1 MKFRHTNFMRLIYA
15 TLLALPFV
23 AILSRVIYVQS
34 NKNAYQS
41 AEIENSYQTYEK
53 VYEYETNE
61 VNDANDL
68 IVGNIYKVSITKTEL
83 DLLPNS
89 TRFIQFTGIFQ
100 YKVYRDFTS
109 QEVEYKTSVDDLDNA
124 KLGFF
129 KDLPNW
135 LMVNYINTNNQS
147 ITYLYQSNYE
157 LVQDLTFYILFE
169 SLTYPQFIDYISESD
184 YFGQED
190 VIIED
195 HTGTTLDN
203 VFEYSVN
210 KFIENNNFGKINLFQ
225 WTTDLF
231 FDSNDV
237 NNMYVG
243 FINWYLNYTLLV
255 SATYILFLV
264 LMWFINYA
272 RRLLERGMNYDW

>member
-41 AEIENSYQTYEK
+41 YEAQTHYKDNFVKINNANQIYEGLQYHI
-53 VYEYETNE
+53 VYNEEYESNYSPYFYYIDTSLDITTFNRYDPLITYVKMQITSANRIFFYNE
-61 VNDANDL
+61 EETSFCYNEDWGTTITD
-68 IVGNIYKVSITKTEL
+68 IV
-83 DLLPNS
+83 
-89 TRFIQFTGIFQ
+89 
-100 YKVYRDFTS
+100 FTS
-109 QEVEYKTSVDDLDNA
+109 TGRVTNSSFINQGKTQVL
-124 KLGFF
+124 FITIE
-129 KDLPNW
+129 KD
-135 LMVNYINTNNQS
+135 
-147 ITYLYQSNYE
+147 
-157 LVQDLTFYILFE
+157 
-169 SLTYPQFIDYISESD
+169 
-184 YFGQED
+184 
-190 VIIED
+190 
-195 HTGTTLDN
+195 TLDN

-231 FDSNDV
+231 FDNNNV

>member
-41 AEIENSYQTYEK
+41 YDGETMENIITANSPLQINTKYYMYTNEDEELTNVNVLMPINNLEVIESTDATLLNWVRSHTVDALGIYNNGQNNAYFQFKEGTNYNNVNIKTNTLRFTFYVSEITNFDSNYISRITYNSYE
-53 VYEYETNE
+53 
-61 VNDANDL
+61 
-68 IVGNIYKVSITKTEL
+68 
-83 DLLPNS
+83 
-89 TRFIQFTGIFQ
+89 
-100 YKVYRDFTS
+100 DF
-109 QEVEYKTSVDDLDNA
+109 
-124 KLGFF
+124 
-129 KDLPNW
+129 
-135 LMVNYINTNNQS
+135 
-147 ITYLYQSNYE
+147 
-157 LVQDLTFYILFE
+157 
-169 SLTYPQFIDYISESD
+169 
-184 YFGQED
+184 
-190 VIIED
+190 
-195 HTGTTLDN
+195 TTLDN

-225 WTTDLF
+225 WTTNLF
-231 FDSNDV
+231 FDSNVV

>member
-41 AEIENSYQTYEK
+41 AEITQTTYDRVETQAP
-53 VYEYETNE
+53 TNE
-61 VNDANDL
+61 VSNYSDCIQGNYYNVEISNNL
-68 IVGNIYKVSITKTEL
+68 IDEGMIRLIITNTSQIYFNTYPTDSSIDEQSFDIQTYMYFENKTMIELWRTEIFIFHYFSSGNI
-83 DLLPNS
+83 
-89 TRFIQFTGIFQ
+89 
-100 YKVYRDFTS
+100 
-109 QEVEYKTSVDDLDNA
+109 EY
-124 KLGFF
+124 
-129 KDLPNW
+129 
-135 LMVNYINTNNQS
+135 
-147 ITYLYQSNYE
+147 
-157 LVQDLTFYILFE
+157 
-169 SLTYPQFIDYISESD
+169 YISEYFENNSISIKGDFIFEQFSQDISYDGTLNEVFSPSD
-184 YFGQED
+184 Y
-190 VIIED
+190 VITTYNEIQA
-195 HTGTTLDN
+195 TTLDN

-225 WTTDLF
+225 WTTNLF

-243 FINWYLNYTLLV
+243 FINWYLNYTLLL